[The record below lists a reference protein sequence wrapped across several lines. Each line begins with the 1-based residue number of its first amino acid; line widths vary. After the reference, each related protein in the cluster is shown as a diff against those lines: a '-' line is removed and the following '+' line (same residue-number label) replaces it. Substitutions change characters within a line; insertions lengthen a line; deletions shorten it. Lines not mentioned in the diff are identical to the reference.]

1 MVLHTLIVN
10 LFKYIALLVGVAV
23 VVRARASAFLLKSLI
38 GVTLAVFLIHLCA
51 VSRHDLFGF
60 DFQIFWKAGCDVW
73 AGLDPY
79 APARFLE
86 HPFLNPP
93 TSLPLFALFATLPL
107 RTSLGLWTV
116 LNVILT
122 LGLVVL
128 ARYALISQH
137 QLDSGGDREQ
147 AGLWELGPVQ
157 IAALAVCLL
166 FSDSSLMG
174 LYQGQFNVF
183 VAVMV
188 LAALAAQGRRRPI
201 WAGIFL
207 SLATV
212 KSVTMIPFL
221 ILFRRRADRLT
232 WVVLMALVLGL
243 CAATGRISELPGRV
257 VTLAQRAE
265 ELSAPGKVNDY
276 AYEGTRNEDIISFEH
291 LFYRLGMR
299 DRNWI
304 RYCQFLALLAV
315 GAWVAYLVVLKSL
328 PRPAAASLLS
338 FFSLL
343 VLYHRDYDTVILAL
357 PLVHCA
363 CRVSATT
370 SRVRRLY
377 TACGILALAV
387 LFMNA
392 AKLRPL
398 ARLSLEWGGWGRLVQ
413 ATILPYWTWLI
424 LLAMVLLVRATQL
437 AAAPRTGA
445 REAQDDASAQFQEP
459 EAIVPVRVP
468 V

>member
-60 DFQIFWKAGCDVW
+60 DLQIFWKAGCDVW

-79 APARFLE
+79 APARFPE

-116 LNVILT
+116 LNVLLT

-128 ARYALISQH
+128 ARYALIAQN
-137 QLDSGGDREQ
+137 QLDSGGDHEEP
-147 AGLWELGPVQ
+147 ELRKLDAVQ

-174 LYQGQFNVF
+174 LYLGQFNVF

-188 LAALAAQGRRRPI
+188 LSALAAQGRGRPVL
-201 WAGIFL
+201 AGIFL
-207 SLATV
+207 ALATV
-212 KSVTMIPFL
+212 KFVTMIPFL

-232 WVVLMALVLGL
+232 WVVLMASVLGL
-243 CAATGRISELPGRV
+243 CAPTGRIYELPARV
-257 VTLAQRAE
+257 ATLAQRAE
-265 ELSAPGKVNDY
+265 ELASPGRVNDY
-276 AYEGTRNEDIISFEH
+276 SYDGTRNEGIISFEH
-291 LFYRLGMR
+291 VFYRLGMR
-299 DRNWI
+299 DRDWI
-304 RYCQFLALLAV
+304 RCSQFLALLALSGWV
-315 GAWVAYLVVLKSL
+315 GYLVVLKEM
-328 PRPAAASLLS
+328 PRPASACLVSL
-338 FFSLL
+338 FSLL
-343 VLYHRDYDTVILAL
+343 FLYHRDYDTLILAL

-363 CRVSATT
+363 GRVSATT
-370 SRVRRLY
+370 GRVRRLY
-377 TACGILALAV
+377 VTCGMLLIVV

-392 AKLRPL
+392 AYLRPL
-398 ARLSLEWGGWGRLVQ
+398 TRLSLEWGGWGRLVQ
-413 ATILPYWTWLI
+413 ATILPYPTWLI
-424 LLAMVLLVRATQL
+424 FLAMVLLVRATRL
-437 AAAPRTGA
+437 APAPITGE
-445 REAQDDASAQFQEP
+445 REQADASAQCQER
-459 EAIVPVRVP
+459 ATVVPVRVP